1 MKKISKMSFLIQF
14 YITKMCLKNSNKYR
28 KKKLNKKSK
37 NKKKSKYLFIL
48 EKLSNCINIYKLK
61 TNNITISLI
70 NLIIKKF
77 LNNII
82 LK

>member
-14 YITKMCLKNSNKYR
+14 YITKMYLKNSNKYR

-48 EKLSNCINIYKLK
+48 EKLSNCINIYKIK